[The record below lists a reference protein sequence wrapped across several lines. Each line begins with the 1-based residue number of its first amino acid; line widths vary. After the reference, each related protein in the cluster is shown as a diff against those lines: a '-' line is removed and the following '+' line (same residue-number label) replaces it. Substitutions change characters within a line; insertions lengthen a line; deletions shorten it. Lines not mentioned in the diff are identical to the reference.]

1 MSFLSYKR
9 QEANLQERFVN
20 SKISIE
26 PIDGADLLYTDG
38 EASKY
43 TFKIIIDRFDTV
55 YMPQMKCNISD
66 TYKKIIKEWMT
77 YVEKQQ
83 G

>member
-1 MSFLSYKR
+1 MTFLTYKR
-9 QEANLQERFVN
+9 QEANLQERLPE

-38 EASKY
+38 EASQF

-66 TYKKIIKEWMT
+66 KYKKIIKEWMT